1 MRHTLLRPTR
11 RLAEG
16 LLAASLLACSGQQAG
31 SSGGNAPNMPVEMP
45 RPDEVVADVGGG
57 FVTVEEFTSA
67 AGATP
72 GAGPSMDLAARK
84 EVLDQLI
91 TDEVL
96 LQESLRQGLVRDPKV
111 RKALTQLLLRKEVYD
126 KVSRQDFT
134 DEELKAYYDAHREE
148 FIVPEKL
155 QIKRILVR
163 VGEGHH
169 TEEEAR
175 TIIDDARAR
184 VKKDPDSFRTV
195 AEQVSEGVHQRRGGD
210 LGFVPRTGKP
220 GVDARVAEVAFG
232 LKMGQVSDVFEADG
246 GLNFVMP
253 VNKRAAV
260 ERTFNQMKGSV
271 LRKLRTERFQEL
283 TDRYI
288 ESLREATPSE
298 VDEDALMKAE
308 IRARPM
314 LPGRGRRGGHGHGP
328 DGHDHGDETH
338 THDDGEDHE

>member
-1 MRHTLLRPTR
+1 L
-11 RLAEG
+11 
-16 LLAASLLACSGQQAG
+16 SLTACSGQQ
-31 SSGGNAPNMPVEMP
+31 GGPEGEGRTMPVDMA
-45 RPDEVVADVGGG
+45 RPSDVVADVGGG
-57 FVTVEEFTSA
+57 FVTVEEFATA

-72 GAGPSMDLAARK
+72 GSGPDMDLGARQ
-84 EVLDQLI
+84 EVLDQLL
-91 TDEVL
+91 TDEVM
-96 LQESLRQGLVRDPKV
+96 LQEALRQGLVRDAKV
-111 RKALTQLLLRKEVYD
+111 RRTLTQLLLRKEVYD

-134 DEELKAYYDAHREE
+134 DEELKAYYDDHRDE

-163 VGEGHH
+163 VGEGQH
-169 TEEEAR
+169 TEDEARAIIEEAR
-175 TIIDDARAR
+175 KK

-210 LGFVPRTGKP
+210 LGFVPRSGKP
-220 GVDARVAEVAFG
+220 GVDAKVAEVAFG
-232 LKMGQVSDVFEADG
+232 LKMGQISDVFAADE

-288 ESLREATPSE
+288 DSLRQATPAE
-298 VDEDALMKAE
+298 VNEEALMKVE
-308 IRARPM
+308 VRARPA
-314 LPGRGRRGGHGHGP
+314 LPGRGAPGRGAPGGHAHGPDDDHGHG
-328 DGHDHGDETH
+328 G
-338 THDDGEDHE
+338 GE

>member
-1 MRHTLLRPTR
+1 MGEIVGQAATR
-11 RLAEG
+11 LVRRMVGG
-16 LLAASLLACSGQQAG
+16 LLAVSLVACAGQQ
-31 SSGGNAPNMPVEMP
+31 GGQEGAERSMPVDMP
-45 RPDEVVADVGGG
+45 RPAQVVADVGGG
-57 FVTVEEFTSA
+57 FVTPEEFAAA

-72 GAGPSMDLAARK
+72 GSGPDMDLSARK
-84 EVLDQLI
+84 EVLDQLL

-96 LQESLRQGLVRDPKV
+96 LQEALRQGLVRDAKV
-111 RKALTQLLLRKEVYD
+111 RRTLTQLLLRQEVYD

-134 DEELKAYYDAHREE
+134 DEELKAYYDDHRDE

-175 TIIDDARAR
+175 AIIEEARKK

-210 LGFVPRTGKP
+210 LGFVPRSGKP
-220 GVDARVAEVAFG
+220 GVDAKVAEVAFG
-232 LKMGQVSDVFEADG
+232 LKMGQVSDIFEADE

-288 ESLREATPSE
+288 DTLRQATPAKI
-298 VDEDALMKAE
+298 DEAALMKVE
-308 IRARPM
+308 VRARPA
-314 LPGRGRRGGHGHGP
+314 LPGRGPGGGMPGGHTHGA
-328 DGHDHGDETH
+328 DEDHEHGDE
-338 THDDGEDHE
+338 E